1 MGEWVSGY
9 ARAIGCTTSA
19 AVELWALRDG
29 LNVHIKLNLPIMEV
43 ELDAKLVVDL
53 LEKEKPG
60 LNGNGVLVI
69 DYEER
74 LKQILRVRI
83 LHCFRESNKCANALA
98 RRDALLTNDF
108 VIFSPPPPH
117 PDVLLLANLDA
128 IETMYQCYCSNVTGF
143 S

>member
-1 MGEWVSGY
+1 MGEWVSDY

-29 LNVHIKLNLPIMEV
+29 LNIHIKLNLPIMEV

-60 LNGNGVLVI
+60 LHGNGVLVI
-69 DYEER
+69 DYEEI

-83 LHCFRESNKCANALA
+83 YIVLGN
-98 RRDALLTNDF
+98 LTN
-108 VIFSPPPPH
+108 VQMHLLVGMLFSPMILLFFLPPPH
-117 PDVLLLANLDA
+117 PPRC
-128 IETMYQCYCSNVTGF
+128 ITFG
-143 S
+143 